1 MGVELAAAA
10 AIPPEQR
17 HRKGLTYPNPLA
29 GNPGK
34 PKFAATV
41 KRADGGTETV
51 ACPVAT
57 RTMVALMD
65 MNAVVG
71 GAACH
76 WGGPAALAELM
87 SAIHGVMFSAS
98 PWHQRFNFAN
108 DAGHTENGVYA
119 LKANYGFADVT
130 VNDLKAFRSISSKLT
145 GHGESHLF
153 PEGVMV
159 SNGPLGSSLPIAQ
172 GLAMADVLANH
183 SRTTICVIS
192 DGAMMEGEAKEA
204 VAAIPGLAAKGLV
217 APFVMVVSDNNTKLS
232 GRVDE
237 DSFSMQP
244 YFKSLEAQGWK
255 VITLA
260 NGNDLQAAYTAVE
273 SAVATA
279 EAHPTQPVAI
289 WAKTVKGYGVA
300 STVKSSSGGHGYPL
314 GGGDIAGGKLRAFV
328 AEING
333 GKAIAPEFEAWLK
346 EIEDAAAAKAAK
358 AAAAP
363 APAAAAPAV
372 KKDKIQAGFPKAM
385 IAAAEKGL
393 PVVSVSADLQ
403 GSTGVAP
410 FRAKFPQLSFEVG
423 VAESNMVSTAAGF
436 SKHGYIPVVDTFV
449 QFGATK
455 GLLPLTMG
463 VLSQSPVI
471 AVFSHTGFQDAADG
485 ASHQGLTYLAASGSI
500 PHVQQ
505 YCPAS
510 AEEAE
515 WAMGHAIAQFA
526 KDRAAGHHPEA
537 TLFFCGRENF
547 PVSLKPAGVEYAWG
561 KAMTVADTTAGKAK
575 SVVISANGSLVTH
588 AIKAAE
594 KLAADGIGA
603 IVLNNATPNHP
614 DVAGHQAAL
623 ATCGGKL
630 VTVEDHQALGGAGAM
645 LLTKLAA
652 DGKLPSAAK
661 VLGVQG
667 EFGQSAYTADEL
679 YNKHGIGVAGIV
691 AAAKAIA

>member
-17 HRKGLTYPNPLA
+17 YRKGLSYPNPLA

-41 KRADGGTETV
+41 KRADGGSETV

-65 MNAVVG
+65 MNAVIG

-87 SAIHGVMFSAS
+87 SAIHAIMFSTS
-98 PWHQRFNFAN
+98 PWHQRFNFVN

-130 VNDLKAFRSISSKLT
+130 VNDLKAFRSITSKLT

-159 SNGPLGSSLPIAQ
+159 SNGPLGSSIPISQ

-183 SRTTICVIS
+183 QRTTICVIS

-204 VAAIPGLAAKGLV
+204 VAAIPGLASKGLL

-237 DSFSMQP
+237 DAFSMQP
-244 YFKSLEAQGWK
+244 YFNSLESQGWK
-255 VITLA
+255 IIKLA
-260 NGNDLQAAYTAVE
+260 NGNDLQAAYSAVE
-273 SAVATA
+273 SAIATV

-289 WAKTVKGYGVA
+289 WAKTVKGFGVA
-300 STVKSSSGGHGYPL
+300 STVKSASGGHGYPL
-314 GGGDIAGGKLRAFV
+314 GGGDVAGKLRAFV
-328 AEING
+328 VEING

-363 APAAAAPAV
+363 APAAPAAPVV

-436 SKHGYIPVVDTFV
+436 SKQGYIPVVDTFV

-485 ASHQGLTYLAASGSI
+485 ASHQGLTYLAATGSI

-515 WAMGHAIAQFA
+515 WAMGHAIATFA

-547 PVSLKPAGVEYAWG
+547 PVSLKPAGVDYAWG
-561 KAMTVADTTAGKAK
+561 KAMTVADTTAGKTK
-575 SVVISANGSLVTH
+575 LVVISANGSLVTH

-623 ATCGGKL
+623 AKCGGKL